1 MGARLRVFLT
11 REQDKTLLRDFQ
23 IKKYPIAGD
32 LRQRWANKPLNTT
45 YAERAFKT
53 AWLTL
58 NSDVFAAYK
67 ASLGLIFGS
76 NFGLSPIR
84 SVLRV

>member
-23 IKKYPIAGD
+23 INKYPIAGD
-32 LRQRWANKPLNTT
+32 LRRRWANKPLNTT

-53 AWLTL
+53 AWLTF
-58 NSDVFAAYK
+58 NSDVFAADK
-67 ASLGLIFGS
+67 ASLGLILGS